1 MDTSKTQRTACNS
14 LVNEHSDGDPLQATL
29 HEAQREVLEQEIFS
43 SLIRDASILPT
54 SSVRVAERLLV
65 VEATQDTE
73 IRFELVRLCVT
84 FRLF

>member
-1 MDTSKTQRTACNS
+1 
-14 LVNEHSDGDPLQATL
+14 VNNRIDGDLLHTTL
-29 HEAQREVLEQEIFS
+29 REAQSEVLEQEIFS
-43 SLIRDASILPT
+43 LLIRDASTLPT

-73 IRFELVRLCVT
+73 IRFELVGFAHP